1 MNSFVLGLYRKPKT
15 LAKQLETTITDFHIA
30 PPPLRACFV
39 ADYRWF
45 SGSSVVPYVAQ
56 RIDQIVLSWL
66 RARCFSLTKIFFY
79 TAISLAVHAGLLTVA
94 DWWMQPDGLGP
105 NNVHSL
111 DIYLSSRSTAGS
123 AETRPVSL
131 RTMPGPEQAETSRHL
146 GDLGKHSPGQPVSLS
161 YLPAS
166 ALDERPTEIRF
177 FDFSSLPLPPDA
189 RGKLVIQLWINETG
203 AIDFLE
209 IEESNVPDEM
219 SKQMLEQWR
228 SLQFIAGMKD
238 GVRVKS
244 VVRYELTLAPEVLQ
258 KSAHTAKIIIP

>member
-1 MNSFVLGLYRKPKT
+1 MFFWP
-15 LAKQLETTITDFHIA
+15 
-30 PPPLRACFV
+30 
-39 ADYRWF
+39 
-45 SGSSVVPYVAQ
+45 
-56 RIDQIVLSWL
+56 

-79 TAISLAVHAGLLTVA
+79 TAISLAVHAGFLTAA

-111 DIYLSSRSTAGS
+111 DIYLSSRSVAGS
-123 AETRPVSL
+123 AETRPDNR
-131 RTMPGPEQAETSRHL
+131 RTTPGPDQAETSRYL
-146 GDLGKHSPGQPVSLS
+146 GDLGNDSPGQPISLS

-189 RGKLVIQLWINETG
+189 SGKLVVQLWINEAG

-209 IEESNVPDEM
+209 IEESNVPDEV

-228 SLQFIAGMKD
+228 SLQFVAGMKD

-258 KSAHTAKIIIP
+258 KSVRTAQIIIP